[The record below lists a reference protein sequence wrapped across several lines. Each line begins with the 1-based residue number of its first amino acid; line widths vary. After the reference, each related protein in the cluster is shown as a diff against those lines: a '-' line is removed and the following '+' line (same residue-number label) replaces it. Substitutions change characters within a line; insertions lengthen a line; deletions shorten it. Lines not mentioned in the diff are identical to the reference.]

1 MSDLTPDTLLR
12 PPPPLPLWPHLLV
25 ADVPP
30 PQVVTLA
37 SVSPH
42 VLVVDD
48 FLEPKLCDELVR
60 LAAPRLIRSKVSAG
74 ERGGSEGRDVAGRW
88 KGSCCPPG

>member
-12 PPPPLPLWPHLLV
+12 PPPPSHFGPTFSLLM
-25 ADVPP
+25 PP
-30 PQVVTLA
+30 SQVVTLA